1 MKPKIVSL
9 NVRDLNNEENRVS
22 IRGLLRDWKASIVCL
37 QETKMEVITREVV
50 RSLWG
55 CHLVD
60 WSYLGT
66 RGASRGI
73 LLL

>member
-1 MKPKIVSL
+1 
-9 NVRDLNNEENRVS
+9 VS